1 MLKVRL
7 IGLHFMDL
15 RVAPTPLR
23 LLFEGYVLAVFA
35 AGRLKESDAID
46 RWFAEPVSAAYGG
59 QLLFLAQALSPQADR
74 VLPASPSFDG
84 VKWSRSTGG

>member
-1 MLKVRL
+1 MTTLPNSKRLTLVWVALLCLTFGSFVLGGEQGAGVASAAAVILIGVAMLKVRL

-35 AGRLKESDAID
+35 ALAILD
-46 RWFAEPVSAAYGG
+46 LVVTP
-59 QLLFLAQALSPQADR
+59 
-74 VLPASPSFDG
+74 
-84 VKWSRSTGG
+84 